1 MFRKGRLCILFLFLP
16 GIILSQWFHQYS
28 GTNSFLSKVRMLDED
43 TGYVI
48 GDSSHVLKTTN
59 GGVNWINLNTGTTPN
74 DYFTGIHFI
83 NYLTGYLCGGFMNGI
98 GTSKILKTTNAG
110 LSWTIQHQN
119 GFEFYFAIHFVNPD
133 TGFAGGYDGK
143 FYKTTN
149 GGLNWYDMYVTGVSV
164 WTISFLNRD
173 TGFIAGDLGMLRR
186 TTDCGLSWTLMPSG
200 TNQRIASLFF
210 TDYYNGYGVCDSEVV
225 IKTTNGGL
233 NWTSQKLGTVIGY
246 ESVFFVNQFTGF
258 AVGNWWEVATYKL
271 IRTTNAGANWH
282 TLAQGEGD
290 PYFDI
295 FFANENTGWIT
306 GYNGLILKTTNGG
319 STFIKN
325 QNTHAESYYL
335 GQNYPNPFNSITV
348 IKFSVPGTGGFTGV
362 KVSIKVFDISGRK
375 VATLVN
381 EEIKHGTYEVRF
393 DVFSGKELPT
403 GIYYYRME
411 TEKFSETKK
420 MIYLK

>member
-1 MFRKGRLCILFLFLP
+1 MLRKGRLCILIFFLP
-16 GIILSQWFHQYS
+16 GIILSQWIQQFS
-28 GTNSFLSKVRMLDED
+28 GTNSFLSKVRMLDAN

-59 GGVNWINLNTGTTPN
+59 GGINWLNLNTGTTPN
-74 DYFTGIHFI
+74 DYFTGIHFV
-83 NYLTGYLCGGFMNGI
+83 NSQTGYICGGFMNGI

-110 LSWTIQHQN
+110 VNWSIQHQN
-119 GFEFYFAIHFVNPD
+119 GFEFYFAICFVNPD
-133 TGFAGGYDGK
+133 TGFIGGYDGK

-149 GGLNWYDMYVTGVSV
+149 GGLNWNDMYVTGVSV
-164 WTISFLNRD
+164 WTIAFLNRD

-186 TTDCGLSWTLMPSG
+186 TTDCGMTWTLIPSG
-200 TNQRIASLFF
+200 TNQRISSLFF
-210 TDYYNGYGVCDSEVV
+210 TDYFSGYGVCDSEVV

-246 ESVFFVNQFTGF
+246 ESVYFVNQNTGI

-271 IRTTNAGANWH
+271 IRTTNAGVNWH
-282 TLAQGEGD
+282 TLLQGEGD

-295 FFANENTGWIT
+295 YFANENTGWIA

-325 QNTHAESYYL
+325 ENKLAGSYFL
-335 GQNYPNPFNSITV
+335 GQNYPNPFNSMTI
-348 IKFSVPGTGGFTGV
+348 IKFSVPPAGGLNGV
-362 KVSIKVFDISGRK
+362 KVIIKVFDVSGRT
-375 VATLVN
+375 VATLIN
-381 EEIKHGTYEVRF
+381 
-393 DVFSGKELPT
+393 KELQPGT
-403 GIYYYRME
+403 FAVRLDDFGSLELPSGVYYYRME

>member
-1 MFRKGRLCILFLFLP
+1 MTKGRLIGIVIFLP
-16 GIILSQWFHQYS
+16 GIILSQWIQQYS
-28 GTNSFLSKVRMLDED
+28 GTNSFLSKVRMLDVN

-59 GGVNWINLNTGTTPN
+59 GGINWLNLNTGTTPN

-83 NYLTGYLCGGFMNGI
+83 NSQTGYLCGGFMNGI

-110 LSWTIQHQN
+110 VNWIIQHQN
-119 GFEFYFAIHFVNPD
+119 GFEFYFAIHFINSE
-133 TGFAGGYDGK
+133 TGFTGGYDGK

-149 GGLNWYDMYVTGVSV
+149 GGLNWIDMYVTGVSV
-164 WTISFLNRD
+164 WTIRFLNQS

-186 TTDCGLSWTLMPSG
+186 TTDCGQSWTLMPTG

-225 IKTTNGGL
+225 INTTNGGL

-246 ESVFFVNQFTGF
+246 ESVYFVNQSTGF
-258 AVGNWWEVATYKL
+258 AVGNCWEVATYKL
-271 IRTTNAGANWH
+271 IRTTNAGVNWH
-282 TLAQGEGD
+282 TLLQGEGD

-319 STFIKN
+319 SVFVKN
-325 QNTHAESYYL
+325 ISSEVPPSFSL
-335 GQNYPNPFNSITV
+335 SQNYPNPFNSSTN
-348 IKFSVPGTGGFTGV
+348 IKFNIPASRVPGGGNVTIKIFDLTGR
-362 KVSIKVFDISGRK
+362 IIS
-375 VATLVN
+375 TLVN
-381 EEIKHGTYEVRF
+381 EKLNPGTYELRF
-393 DVFSGKELPT
+393 YAKDLP
-403 GIYYYRME
+403 GGVYFYWME
-411 TEKFSETKK
+411 ADKFKETKK
-420 MIYLK
+420 IILLK